1 MATQDF
7 EVQQLL
13 KAYRKGII
21 SDELFEAQM
30 NELGAASSNGAGGL
44 DVANVF
50 DFKGKPIQKLQ
61 ETKQSQTVVFNL
73 PANYS
78 NDTENTHKGDQ
89 IIYAIDGGVTARVSG
104 KEQALKAGDVLMI
117 PAGAPHTLRTGNDPF
132 FGFTILA
139 PPEL

>member
-30 NELGAASSNGAGGL
+30 SELGNGAGGL

-50 DFKGKPIQKLQ
+50 DYKDKPVQKLQ
-61 ETKQSQTVVFNL
+61 ETEQSQSLVFNL

-89 IIYAIDGGVTARVSG
+89 IIYVIDGSATARVSG
-104 KEQALKAGDVLMI
+104 KEQDLKAGDVLMI
-117 PAGAPHTLRTGNDPF
+117 PAGAPHTLRTGSDPF

-139 PPEL
+139 PPAL

>member
-30 NELGAASSNGAGGL
+30 SELGNGAGGL

-50 DFKGKPIQKLQ
+50 DYKDKPVQKLQ
-61 ETKQSQTVVFNL
+61 ETEQSQSLVFNL

-78 NDTENTHKGDQ
+78 NDTENTHKGECGRSHSKAQ
-89 IIYAIDGGVTARVSG
+89 I
-104 KEQALKAGDVLMI
+104 
-117 PAGAPHTLRTGNDPF
+117 
-132 FGFTILA
+132 
-139 PPEL
+139 